1 MVPQI
6 AVDPLHGNEPDLPNT
21 PAYVNPP
28 GGYGVVFDASHSVG
42 IQPTTTFEWTV
53 TDSAGQST
61 YTIGEEATISL
72 AQSPYTVPPV
82 VGSCLPRCSISSVSP
97 SDSHVGGEG

>member
-6 AVDPLHGNEPDLPNT
+6 ALDPLHGNEPDLPNT

-28 GGYGVVFDASHSVG
+28 GGYGVVLDASHSVG
-42 IQPTTTFEWTV
+42 IEPTTTFEWIV

-61 YTIGEEATISL
+61 YTLRLDTE
-72 AQSPYTVPPV
+72 
-82 VGSCLPRCSISSVSP
+82 
-97 SDSHVGGEG
+97 